1 MHDRAGNQGCATPA
15 NEIPVE
21 RRSDLAPRSIST
33 AQRGG
38 CFSGFLPDLHSG
50 YEPCLMLSVSHMM
63 VPSVVGLKQALNEER
78 DPREVFKRRSYLLAR
93 SGNTK
98 TQTTFS
104 PNAIT
109 AFEKSH
115 IRATAP
121 GLRAGI
127 TTVSPRAHFRISSE
141 ALVSL
146 SRKPADTGRQ

>member
-1 MHDRAGNQGCATPA
+1 MT
-15 NEIPVE
+15 
-21 RRSDLAPRSIST
+21 
-33 AQRGG
+33 
-38 CFSGFLPDLHSG
+38 
-50 YEPCLMLSVSHMM
+50 VS
-63 VPSVVGLKQALNEER
+63 PVVGLKQVLNEKR
-78 DPREVFKRRSYLLAR
+78 DPRFLKRKSYLLAR

-141 ALVSL
+141 AFVSP

>member
-1 MHDRAGNQGCATPA
+1 M
-15 NEIPVE
+15 
-21 RRSDLAPRSIST
+21 
-33 AQRGG
+33 
-38 CFSGFLPDLHSG
+38 
-50 YEPCLMLSVSHMM
+50 MVSHLAEN
-63 VPSVVGLKQALNEER
+63 SVFDQSFVETSTERKR

-98 TQTTFS
+98 TQTTLS

>member
-1 MHDRAGNQGCATPA
+1 M
-15 NEIPVE
+15 
-21 RRSDLAPRSIST
+21 
-33 AQRGG
+33 
-38 CFSGFLPDLHSG
+38 
-50 YEPCLMLSVSHMM
+50 MVSHLRKIA
-63 VPSVVGLKQALNEER
+63 SLTNHLLKQALNEKEI
-78 DPREVFKRRSYLLAR
+78 REVFKRRFYLLAR
-93 SGNTK
+93 SENTK
-98 TQTTFS
+98 TQTTLS

>member
-1 MHDRAGNQGCATPA
+1 MKSLLNADRTWLREP
-15 NEIPVE
+15 
-21 RRSDLAPRSIST
+21 S
-33 AQRGG
+33 QR
-38 CFSGFLPDLHSG
+38 H
-50 YEPCLMLSVSHMM
+50 
-63 VPSVVGLKQALNEER
+63 NEEGASRASCLTSIRGTSKCFRTFRKPHDGFAPAENSVFDQSFVETSTERKR
-78 DPREVFKRRSYLLAR
+78 DPREVFKRRFYLLDR
-93 SGNTK
+93 SGNIK
-98 TQTTFS
+98 TQTTLS

>member
-1 MHDRAGNQGCATPA
+1 MFSYFRKPHDGFAPA
-15 NEIPVE
+15 ENSVFDQSFVE
-21 RRSDLAPRSIST
+21 TST
-33 AQRGG
+33 ER
-38 CFSGFLPDLHSG
+38 
-50 YEPCLMLSVSHMM
+50 
-63 VPSVVGLKQALNEER
+63 KR
-78 DPREVFKRRSYLLAR
+78 DPKEVFKRRSYLLAR

-98 TQTTFS
+98 TQTTLS

>member
-1 MHDRAGNQGCATPA
+1 MSYAFSKPDDGFASCRIKTST
-15 NEIPVE
+15 E
-21 RRSDLAPRSIST
+21 R
-33 AQRGG
+33 
-38 CFSGFLPDLHSG
+38 
-50 YEPCLMLSVSHMM
+50 
-63 VPSVVGLKQALNEER
+63 KR
-78 DPREVFKRRSYLLAR
+78 DPREVFKRRFYLLAR

-98 TQTTFS
+98 TQTTLS